1 MLALLI
7 SSPKYVKLIFDIQNN
22 MSPDKKRKITVGT
35 VDIGEK
41 GIKLVEDTLR
51 RGRISGGANVRQF
64 ESLFADYHR
73 MPYCVAVATGTD
85 ADTLAL
91 ASFRYLG
98 HPSEGEVLVPAL
110 NFVAVANAVIHA
122 GYTPRFV
129 DVSPT
134 TWNMDVS
141 AVREAISAKTVGMI
155 PTHLFG
161 RPCDMDPLVEL
172 ARQNGLFVVEDSAEA
187 HGSKYKGRLAGTMG
201 DVGTFSFYVAHII
214 TTGEGGAIITR
225 EEPQA
230 EILRS
235 LRAHGRACS
244 CVVCKLNVDSSY
256 CSKRFGES
264 GELEDSRFSFLRIGY
279 SSKMNDLEAA
289 IGIDQME
296 RLDNIIQARHNN
308 LFYLNSSLSAY
319 HDYISTMV
327 EDEHEQISALCYPIL
342 VNESAPF
349 TRRQLVEHLENAG
362 IETRPAFGSIPTQQ
376 PAYEFL
382 GHKLGEF
389 PHSEAMG
396 RRGLYIG
403 VHQNLSKEDLDYILE
418 IFGQFFKGHAD

>member
-1 MLALLI
+1 
-7 SSPKYVKLIFDIQNN
+7 

-64 ESLFADYHR
+64 EQLFAEYHR

-91 ASFRYLG
+91 ASFRFLG
-98 HPSEGEVLVPAL
+98 YPTEGEVLVPAL
-110 NFVAVANAVIHA
+110 NFIAVANSVVHA

-129 DVSPT
+129 DVSAD
-134 TWNMDVS
+134 TWNMDVA

-172 ARQNGLFVVEDSAEA
+172 ARQNGLFIVEDSAEA

-201 DVGTFSFYVAHII
+201 DAGTFSFYVAHII
-214 TTGEGGAIITR
+214 TTGEGGAVITR
-225 EEPQA
+225 EESQA

-244 CVVCKLNVDSSY
+244 CPVCKLNVDSSY
-256 CSKRFGES
+256 CSKRFAEKTD
-264 GELEDSRFSFLRIGY
+264 LEDSRFSFLRIGY

-289 IGIDQME
+289 VGIDQME
-296 RLDNIIQARHNN
+296 RLDSIIQARHSN
-308 LFYLNSSLSAY
+308 LFY
-319 HDYISTMV
+319 H
-327 EDEHEQISALCYPIL
+327 
-342 VNESAPF
+342 
-349 TRRQLVEHLENAG
+349 
-362 IETRPAFGSIPTQQ
+362 
-376 PAYEFL
+376 
-382 GHKLGEF
+382 
-389 PHSEAMG
+389 
-396 RRGLYIG
+396 IG
-403 VHQNLSKEDLDYILE
+403 Q
-418 IFGQFFKGHAD
+418 